1 MKKILIVEDDVMLS
15 EIYKKKFEKT
25 GDFEVVHAS
34 SGTDAIKKAKAEK
47 PDLVLLDLVLP
58 EMDGFDVLAELKK
71 DTNLNNTKVVP
82 FSNLSEEDNEKKLR
96 ELKADGF
103 ISKSEH
109 TPQELVEIVRE
120 ILKENKKKQPVR
132 DESSDSEE
140 FEVKINSSS
149 IEDFSFKRENSKIK
163 SILVIEDEEIFL
175 DVFTKELEKIGF
187 YVKKALDG
195 KQGAKFLAQKEFDLV
210 IVDIALS
217 GMGTEQLIIEFR
229 SRKPKAKTK
238 FVILKSEDSSDKDID
253 QLKKT
258 GIQAIIDKNKVS
270 PKEFADQIQAIF

>member
-1 MKKILIVEDDVMLS
+1 
-15 EIYKKKFEKT
+15 
-25 GDFEVVHAS
+25 
-34 SGTDAIKKAKAEK
+34 
-47 PDLVLLDLVLP
+47 
-58 EMDGFDVLAELKK
+58 
-71 DTNLNNTKVVP
+71 
-82 FSNLSEEDNEKKLR
+82 
-96 ELKADGF
+96 
-103 ISKSEH
+103 
-109 TPQELVEIVRE
+109 
-120 ILKENKKKQPVR
+120 
-132 DESSDSEE
+132 
-140 FEVKINSSS
+140 VKINSSS